1 MKTVLLPVKGLSDA
15 KQRLAPALKPA
26 ERSALARAM
35 LTDVLA
41 AISGSH
47 STERAIV
54 ITASP
59 EVRDLSLGFGFEV
72 VDESIVAGHSAAVN
86 RMTSELRTVSS
97 RLLSIASDLPTLR
110 AEEID
115 RVLDADC
122 EGLALIPS
130 RDQTGTNGVLMQPGC
145 RIEMDYGADSLR
157 RHLASAKACRLR
169 VDVLDIPGIRFDVDT
184 PQDLFDLMDAHPVE
198 TRTWSYLSESGL
210 EGYLRAL
217 R

>member
-1 MKTVLLPVKGLSDA
+1 MKTVLLPVKGFSDA
-15 KQRLAPALKPA
+15 KQRLAPALKPN

-54 ITASP
+54 ITASA
-59 EVRDLSLGFGFEV
+59 EIRDLSLGFGFEV

-86 RMTSELRTVSS
+86 RMTSELGTIAS

-115 RVLDADC
+115 GVLDADR

-157 RHLASAKACRLR
+157 RHLASAQARGLR

-184 PQDLFDLMDAHPVE
+184 PQDLFELMDARPVE
-198 TRTWSYLSESGL
+198 THTWSYLSGSGL

>member
-1 MKTVLLPVKGLSDA
+1 MKTVLLPVKGLSEA
-15 KQRLAPALKPA
+15 KQRLAPALNPT

-35 LTDVLA
+35 LTDVMA

-54 ITASP
+54 ITASA

-72 VDESIVAGHSAAVN
+72 VDENIVAGHSAAVN
-86 RMTSELRTVSS
+86 RMTLELRTVAS

-110 AEEID
+110 AQEID
-115 RVLDADC
+115 GVLDADC

-145 RIEMDYGADSLR
+145 RIEMDYGTDSLH
-157 RHLASAKACRLR
+157 RHLASAQACRLP
-169 VDVLDIPGIRFDVDT
+169 VDVLDIPGILFDVDT
-184 PQDLFDLMDAHPVE
+184 PQDLFELMDARPVE
-198 TRTWSYLSESGL
+198 TRTWSYLSGSGL
-210 EGYLRAL
+210 ERYLRAQ